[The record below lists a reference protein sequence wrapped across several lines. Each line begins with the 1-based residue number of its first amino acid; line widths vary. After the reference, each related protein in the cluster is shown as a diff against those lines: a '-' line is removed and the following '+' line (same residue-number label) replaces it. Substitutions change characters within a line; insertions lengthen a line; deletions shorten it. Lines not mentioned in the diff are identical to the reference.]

1 MKQLMLS
8 LFLLFAFVSAPAQCI
23 TDALADMP
31 ENIIPTLTEENKRAL
46 LEDSTITIV
55 KTLLG
60 EITRVELRNDY
71 IKLRTSAVGSTQ
83 IQLLNNEQGENLIC
97 VIQTVCAPACNSD
110 IVLYNS
116 NWELIKDIE
125 LLPELTSESFV
136 TPLPKGDPYIVAH
149 TLLPDICPIS
159 AQFNEDGMLV
169 LQLDID
175 NYLSGEMLKEF
186 NNTFEKRDLVLQ
198 WNGHTF
204 R

>member
-1 MKQLMLS
+1 MLS

-149 TLLPDICPIS
+149 TLLPNICPIL